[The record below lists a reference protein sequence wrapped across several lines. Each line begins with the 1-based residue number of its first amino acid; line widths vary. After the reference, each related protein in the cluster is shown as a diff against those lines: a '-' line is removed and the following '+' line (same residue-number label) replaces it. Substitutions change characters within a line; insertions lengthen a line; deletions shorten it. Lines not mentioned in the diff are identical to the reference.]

1 MKTHSL
7 IRYLLCLC
15 GCCFLFILTSCATY
29 SPSSV
34 MTGLSSDLV
43 IQRMGTPSKT
53 FNDVNGFRLIYIR
66 GPFGKHTY
74 FLYFSPDDKLL
85 RFEQVLKESTFSLIK
100 PGMTEEEVLNII
112 GPSKIFMGGGKSSWS
127 VWSYRYENSLCR
139 WFQVEF
145 KSDNRVKS
153 AEYGRPPECN
163 IRASRAPG
171 R

>member
-1 MKTHSL
+1 
-7 IRYLLCLC
+7 
-15 GCCFLFILTSCATY
+15 
-29 SPSSV
+29 

-112 GPSKIFMGGGKSSWS
+112 GPSKILMGGGKSSWS

-145 KSDNRVKS
+145 K
-153 AEYGRPPECN
+153 
-163 IRASRAPG
+163 
-171 R
+171 